1 MAQTGLASR
10 IVHSRLGLAAG
21 AVLLLGFLL
30 ALAIGIGGSST
41 VGNDPLAAGAV
52 LALAPA
58 AFISGLLSLLSPC
71 TLPILPAYFAFSF
84 QAHRQHA
91 TLMSVTFFLGLATTM
106 TLLGASA
113 TALGSLLLQYLQQVT
128 LIGGVVII
136 VFGVMSV
143 LGKGFA
149 GMQVQARP
157 SATVA
162 GSYLLGATFALGWTA
177 CIGPILGALLTLLAA
192 QGLAIVQGAVL
203 AFIYTLGLGLPLILL
218 STFFRRLDTT
228 GGVWRVLRG
237 RGYEVSLGRITLHLH
252 STSMVSGLLLIG
264 LGYLLASGQLTAF
277 TEVAASGDL
286 SLLVL
291 DWDERLRQLFG
302 LQ

>member
-1 MAQTGLASR
+1 MAQTGFAARLAN
-10 IVHSRLGLAAG
+10 SRLWLAAG
-21 AVLLLGFLL
+21 ALLVLGLLL
-30 ALAIGIGGSST
+30 ALVIGAGGDDT
-41 VGNDPLAAGAV
+41 VGTGPLASATV

-58 AFISGLLSLLSPC
+58 AFLSGLLSLLSPC

-84 QAHRQHA
+84 QARRQHA
-91 TLMSVTFFLGLATTM
+91 TVMSVAFFLGLATTI

-113 TALGSLLLQYLQQVT
+113 TALGGLLLQYLQQVT
-128 LIGGVVII
+128 VIGGVVII
-136 VFGVMSV
+136 AFGVMSV

-149 GMQVQARP
+149 GMQLQDRS

-162 GSYLLGATFALGWTA
+162 GSYLFGATFALGWTT

-203 AFIYTLGLGLPLILL
+203 AFIYTLGLGMPLILL
-218 STFFRRLDTT
+218 STFLSRLGTS

-237 RGYEVSLGRITLHLH
+237 WGYEVSLGRLALHLH
-252 STSMVSGLLLIG
+252 STSVVSGLLLIA

-277 TEVAASGDL
+277 TEGAAGGDL

-291 DWDERLRQLFG
+291 DLDERLRQLFG
-302 LQ
+302 LL

>member
-1 MAQTGLASR
+1 
-10 IVHSRLGLAAG
+10 
-21 AVLLLGFLL
+21 
-30 ALAIGIGGSST
+30 
-41 VGNDPLAAGAV
+41 
-52 LALAPA
+52 
-58 AFISGLLSLLSPC
+58 
-71 TLPILPAYFAFSF
+71 LPAYFAFSF
-84 QAHRQHA
+84 QAQRQHA

-252 STSMVSGLLLIG
+252 TTSVVSGLLLIG

>member
-10 IVHSRLGLAAG
+10 IAHSRLGLAAV
-21 AVLLLGFLL
+21 AVLVLGFLL
-30 ALAIGIGGSST
+30 ALVIGVGSSST

-58 AFISGLLSLLSPC
+58 AFLSGLLSLLSPC

-84 QAHRQHA
+84 QAQRQHA
-91 TLMSVTFFLGLATTM
+91 TLMSVTFFLGAGHDDDAARSQRHGT
-106 TLLGASA
+106 GEPAAPISPA
-113 TALGSLLLQYLQQVT
+113 GDVDRR
-128 LIGGVVII
+128 GGDYRLR
-136 VFGVMSV
+136 VMSA

-149 GMQVQARP
+149 GMQIQARP

-162 GSYLLGATFALGWTA
+162 GSYLLGATFALGWTT

-203 AFIYTLGLGLPLILL
+203 AFIYTLGLGLPLILI
-218 STFFRRLDTT
+218 STFFSRLDTT
-228 GGVWRVLRG
+228 GGVWRALRG
-237 RGYEVSLGRITLHLH
+237 RGYEVSLGRLTLHLH
-252 STSMVSGLLLIG
+252 TTSLVSGLLLIG

-277 TEVAASGDL
+277 TEVAAGGDL

-291 DWDERLRQLFG
+291 DLDERLRQLFG